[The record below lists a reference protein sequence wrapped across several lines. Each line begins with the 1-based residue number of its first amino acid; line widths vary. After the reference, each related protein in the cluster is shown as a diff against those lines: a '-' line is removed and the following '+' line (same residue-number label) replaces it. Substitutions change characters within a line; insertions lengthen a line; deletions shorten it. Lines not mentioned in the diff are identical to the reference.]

1 MANSQQQPFAYPISS
16 PYPPAESSQAATPAQ
31 ASTSTAAA
39 GAAAPTQS
47 RQAAEEARKDRTLA
61 DFMLMLDD
69 YEPLVRDAL
78 IVRVGWC

>member
-31 ASTSTAAA
+31 ASSSTATA
-39 GAAAPTQS
+39 GAPTQS

-69 YEPLVRDAL
+69 YEPLVRAVL
-78 IVRVGWC
+78 TIGVGWC